1 MMLNHPDTQP
11 SLSNSTNFFTA
22 GGGDTLVEERP
33 LGRDREPHLHGRSY
47 YERNPRRYPPIRYVR
62 EDTLRAVSLQAR
74 ISKRCFDIIAALVL
88 GILAIPLIAVI
99 AIWVK
104 LDSPGNVFF
113 SQMRPG
119 RYGKRFKIY
128 KFRTMH
134 IDAEQ
139 RFARL
144 SPELRAEFEQYG
156 KIKNDPRITRAG
168 YWLRRLSL
176 DELPQ
181 LWNVLRGEMSL
192 IGPRPEQ
199 VPFVH
204 EFSKEIPFYS
214 WRHRVKPGVTG
225 WAQVQQGYTSGLEDT
240 MIKLEY
246 DLYYVKHVSFWLDLF
261 IALKTVWIMVTGW
274 GAK

>member
-1 MMLNHPDTQP
+1 MLV
-11 SLSNSTNFFTA
+11 
-22 GGGDTLVEERP
+22 TLP
-33 LGRDREPHLHGRSY
+33 LTV
-47 YERNPRRYPPIRYVR
+47 PIC
-62 EDTLRAVSLQAR
+62 L
-74 ISKRCFDIIAALVL
+74 IIA
-88 GILAIPLIAVI
+88 LAIWIDSGRPIFFWQWRVGQYGRPFRL
-99 AIWVK
+99 VK
-104 LDSPGNVFF
+104 FRS
-113 SQMRPG
+113 MRP
-119 RYGKRFKIY
+119 
-128 KFRTMH
+128 
-134 IDAEQ
+134 DAESHGAQ
-139 RFARL
+139 FA
-144 SPELRAEFEQYG
+144 SD
-156 KIKNDPRITRAG
+156 NDERVTSVGRII
-168 YWLRRLSL
+168 RRLRL

-192 IGPRPEQ
+192 VGPRPEQ

>member
-74 ISKRCFDIIAALVL
+74 ISKRCLDIIAALVL
-88 GILAIPLIAVI
+88 GILAIPLIVVI

-181 LWNVLRGEMSL
+181 LWNVLIGDMNL
-192 IGPRPEQ
+192 VGPRAYLLEQ
-199 VPFVH
+199 LPQITNPDIVFQ
-204 EFSKEIPFYS
+204 
-214 WRHRVKPGVTG
+214 VKPGLTG
-225 WAQVQQGYTSGLEDT
+225 LWQVSGRSSIPFERRL
-240 MIKLEY
+240 KLDAY
-246 DLYYVKHVSFWLDLF
+246 YIRKWSLKMDLNILLRTFSVV
-261 IALKTVWIMVTGW
+261 LKGTG
-274 GAK
+274 AY